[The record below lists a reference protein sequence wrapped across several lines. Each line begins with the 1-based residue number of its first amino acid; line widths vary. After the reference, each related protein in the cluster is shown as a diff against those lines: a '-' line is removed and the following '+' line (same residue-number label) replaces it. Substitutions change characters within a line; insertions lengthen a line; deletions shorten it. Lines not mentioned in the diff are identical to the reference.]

1 LSCVFDFGFG
11 FGTLLISSDIG
22 DKKTIDRRVYLNT
35 PLSIQ
40 VVTPKLQERRL
51 VQAMAIIDEVLKPGR
66 ESSPHARL

>member
-11 FGTLLISSDIG
+11 FKTLLIPSDIG

-66 ESSPHARL
+66 ESSPRARL